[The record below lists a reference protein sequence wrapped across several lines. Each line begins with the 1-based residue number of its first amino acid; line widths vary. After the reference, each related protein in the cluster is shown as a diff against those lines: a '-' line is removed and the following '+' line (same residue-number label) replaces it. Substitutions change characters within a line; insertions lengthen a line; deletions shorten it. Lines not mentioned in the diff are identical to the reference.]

1 MFFDLNRTP
10 AHRLAAESR
19 EIARLALPMMVAQA
33 AQVATG
39 FVDTVM
45 AGHVGTDDLAAVA
58 IGSSLFL
65 TVYVT
70 LLGLVTALNPIL
82 SQQLGAGE
90 STAIGETGRQG
101 LWFGLFTGLAGMALM
116 FALEPGL
123 HRILGLPAPV
133 EAKTLLFMSGAALAL
148 PAAMVHRALHAYAS
162 SLNRPRPIMFM
173 SIAALLLNIPLN
185 YILIHGL
192 FGLPR
197 MGGAGCGWATAAAF
211 WFNACALFLY
221 VAANRYFHV
230 YGLMTR
236 FSWPRL
242 ADHLAFVRLGT
253 PIALSFFVE
262 ISLFASI
269 ALLIAPLGALTVA
282 GHQAAQN
289 FCTLIYMVPQSIST
303 ALTVRIGHSLGARR
317 PADARVIAGLGLGLG
332 LAGAV
337 LIMLLIL
344 TCRVPIMYLYTDD
357 PRLVALG
364 ASLLLFAAVYQL
376 ADSTQTIASG
386 ALRGYK
392 LTRIPMLIHIT
403 AFWGL
408 GLGLGLILGR
418 TAWITPVPLGVYGF
432 WGALVISLSAA
443 ALLLLRYLA
452 RQSRLALLSTTPQE
466 LTS

>member
-1 MFFDLNRTP
+1 MFFDLNHTAPR
-10 AHRLAAESR
+10 RLAAESR
-19 EIARLALPMMVAQA
+19 EITRLALPMLVAQM

-45 AGHVGTDDLAAVA
+45 AGHVSTDDLAAVA

-82 SQQLGAGE
+82 SHQMGAGD
-90 STAIGETGRQG
+90 TTRIGETGRQG
-101 LWFGLFTGLAGMALM
+101 LWFGLFTGLAGMALL
-116 FALEPGL
+116 FALRPAL
-123 HRILGLPAPV
+123 HRRLGLPPDV
-133 EAKTLLFMSGAALAL
+133 EAKTMLFMSGAALAL

-162 SLNRPRPIMFM
+162 SLNRPRPIMIM
-173 SIAALLLNIPLN
+173 SLAALALNVPLN

-211 WFNACALFLY
+211 WFNACALASY
-221 VAANRYFHV
+221 VAISRHFHA
-230 YGLMTR
+230 YGLTRR
-236 FSWPRL
+236 FSWPQG
-242 ADHLAFVRLGT
+242 ADLRAFLLLGT

-289 FCTLIYMVPQSIST
+289 FCTLIYMVPQCIST
-303 ALTVRIGHSLGARR
+303 ALTVRIGQYIGAQRHTE
-317 PADARVIAGLGLGLG
+317 ARMTAGVGLLLGLF
-332 LAGAV
+332 GAA
-337 LIMLLIL
+337 LIMLLIFA
-344 TCRVPIMYLYTDD
+344 CRTHIMQLYTDD
-357 PRLVALG
+357 PRLIDLG
-364 ASLLLFAAVYQL
+364 ATLLLFAAVYQL

-392 LTRIPMLIHIT
+392 LTKVPMLIHVS

-408 GLGLGLILGR
+408 GLGLGVVLGR
-418 TAWITPVPLGVYGF
+418 TDWLTPAPLGVYGF
-432 WGALVISLSAA
+432 WSALVISLSAA
-443 ALLLLRYLA
+443 ALFLLRYLA
-452 RQSRLALLSTTPQE
+452 TQSRLMPHPTIPRE
-466 LTS
+466 LTT